1 MLRIR
6 ENTLQISEWRRK
18 RKEVRRWV
26 DSATVLP
33 PSGSWAVDQPRF
45 ARATHA
51 EHSACL
57 PSAERDR
64 RRDGGCAIVDYEII
78 HSGRAYVVKL

>member
-45 ARATHA
+45 ARASPCRAQCVSTQ
-51 EHSACL
+51 
-57 PSAERDR
+57 R
-64 RRDGGCAIVDYEII
+64 RKGPKEGWRLCYC
-78 HSGRAYVVKL
+78 